1 MTSAS
6 KAVDFETQLAEL
18 EKLVESMETGNL
30 SLEDSLKSF
39 EKGVNL
45 TRSCLKTLKKAEL
58 KVQKLSS
65 LEVDAE
71 LTNFQLDE

>member
-18 EKLVESMETGNL
+18 ENLVESMETGNL

-45 TRSCLKTLKKAEL
+45 TKSCLKTLKKAEL

-71 LTNFQLDE
+71 LTDFQLDE